1 MGGLGDEAVEGQGAA
16 SIQAMR
22 GAYPR
27 AQNALVGLALIGA
40 TLLSLF
46 ASVVLATRDRLA
58 AGAPATPTA
67 PSATATR
74 TPVTPTATPTPSPS
88 PTATLT
94 PQPTATPT
102 RTPTATATALP
113 PSPTLPHMG
122 GGGTATATPTRPAAT
137 PTPACGPPPTW
148 VRVRVLPGE
157 TLFRLAVRY
166 GTTVAQLQWANCL
179 GSSTVVHTGQWLWV
193 PPVMVVSPT
202 PTP

>member
-1 MGGLGDEAVEGQGAA
+1 MRA
-16 SIQAMR
+16 SN
-22 GAYPR
+22 R
-27 AQNALVGLALIGA
+27 AQNALVGLALIGV

-46 ASVVLATRDRLA
+46 TSVVLATRDRLA

-67 PSATATR
+67 PPPTATR

-88 PTATLT
+88 PTATPT

-113 PSPTLPHMG
+113 PSPTLPRMG

-137 PTPACGPPPTW
+137 PTPACGPPPNW
-148 VRVRVLPGE
+148 VRVQVLPGE

-179 GSSTVVHTGQWLWV
+179 GSSTVVRAGQWLWV